1 MSYNT
6 APSHYVVHRTTWVRI
21 ASALLLLLLSFL
33 PSHCSTLLYGCL
45 LLSLLLAPEIVLTQ
59 GHDGAADLWAYGV
72 VLYELMCGTTPFSG
86 RNQQR
91 TFEKIV
97 HSQKH
102 LQFQQVFDSH
112 GKSLIRRLLHPNA
125 SLRIGCLQ
133 NGFKDIKDHA
143 FFLTQ
148 NIDFQK
154 LLLKD
159 ILISFIPST
168 SRDHEEDPSTIPT
181 PGAGNDWIDIN
192 SEMRLPW
199 NDEIEAYFDGLCN
212 SCMIDD
218 DD

>member
-1 MSYNT
+1 M
-6 APSHYVVHRTTWVRI
+6 
-21 ASALLLLLLSFL
+21 
-33 PSHCSTLLYGCL
+33 
-45 LLSLLLAPEIVLTQ
+45 TQ

-159 ILISFIPST
+159 ILISFIPT
-168 SRDHEEDPSTIPT
+168 SNNREHEEERGMSISPT
-181 PGAGNDWIDIN
+181 PSGASGGGAGGAGDWIDIF
-192 SEMRLPW
+192 SEMNMSW
-199 NDEIEAYFDGLCN
+199 NDEIETYFDGLSN
-212 SCMIDD
+212 SCMDEDD
-218 DD
+218 

>member
-1 MSYNT
+1 MK
-6 APSHYVVHRTTWVRI
+6 
-21 ASALLLLLLSFL
+21 F
-33 PSHCSTLLYGCL
+33 
-45 LLSLLLAPEIVLTQ
+45 LAPEIVLTQ

-72 VLYELMCGTTPFSG
+72 MLYELMCGTTPFSG

-102 LQFQQVFDSH
+102 LQFQQIFDSH

-148 NIDFQK
+148 NIDFNK
-154 LLLKD
+154 LLNKD
-159 ILISFIPST
+159 ILVSFIPS
-168 SRDHEEDPSTIPT
+168 STT
-181 PGAGNDWIDIN
+181 PFEIQQNIQNNNLGNDTNETIDIN
-192 SEMRLPW
+192 SEMKLMY
-199 NDEIEAYFDGLCN
+199 NSEYEHYFDGLSNEYMCTHE
-212 SCMIDD
+212 DD
-218 DD
+218 D

>member
-1 MSYNT
+1 
-6 APSHYVVHRTTWVRI
+6 
-21 ASALLLLLLSFL
+21 
-33 PSHCSTLLYGCL
+33 
-45 LLSLLLAPEIVLTQ
+45 VLTQ

-148 NIDFQK
+148 NIDFNK
-154 LLLKD
+154 LLHKD
-159 ILISFIPST
+159 ILISFIPSST
-168 SRDHEEDPSTIPT
+168 SPT
-181 PGAGNDWIDIN
+181 ASDGAADGGGIGAGGGDPWIDIQA
-192 SEMRLPW
+192 EMRLPW
-199 NDEIEAYFDGLCN
+199 NDEVENYFDGLSN

-218 DD
+218 GED

>member
-1 MSYNT
+1 MNCNIE
-6 APSHYVVHRTTWVRI
+6 H
-21 ASALLLLLLSFL
+21 
-33 PSHCSTLLYGCL
+33 LLYVAHRIIWV
-45 LLSLLLAPEIVLTQ
+45 SARIHQPKFISIAPEIVLTQ
-59 GHDGAADLWAYGV
+59 GHDNSADLWAYGV

-102 LQFQQVFDSH
+102 LQFSQLFDSH

-148 NIDFQK
+148 GIDFAK
-154 LLLKD
+154 LLAKD
-159 ILISFIPST
+159 VLVSFIPS
-168 SRDHEEDPSTIPT
+168 
-181 PGAGNDWIDIN
+181 GNVSVQDMNGNGNGEVEMFDLLGEMKHDWNYEIDQ
-192 SEMRLPW
+192 
-199 NDEIEAYFDGLCN
+199 YFEGLGN
-212 SCMIDD
+212 ETLVNYRE
-218 DD
+218 

>member
-1 MSYNT
+1 
-6 APSHYVVHRTTWVRI
+6 
-21 ASALLLLLLSFL
+21 
-33 PSHCSTLLYGCL
+33 
-45 LLSLLLAPEIVLTQ
+45 
-59 GHDGAADLWAYGV
+59 
-72 VLYELMCGTTPFSG
+72 MCGTTPFSG

-102 LQFQQVFDSH
+102 LQFPQVFDSH

-159 ILISFIPST
+159 IVISFIPST
-168 SRDHEEDPSTIPT
+168 SGGNGMGDGSLAESSDSGERDF
-181 PGAGNDWIDIN
+181 DIAA
-192 SEMRLPW
+192 EMRLPW
-199 NDEIEAYFDGLCN
+199 NDEVEGYFEGLCN
-212 SCMIDD
+212 SCMTADED
-218 DD
+218 

>member
-1 MSYNT
+1 
-6 APSHYVVHRTTWVRI
+6 
-21 ASALLLLLLSFL
+21 
-33 PSHCSTLLYGCL
+33 
-45 LLSLLLAPEIVLTQ
+45 
-59 GHDGAADLWAYGV
+59 
-72 VLYELMCGTTPFSG
+72 MCGTTPFSG

-148 NIDFQK
+148 NIDFNK
-154 LLLKD
+154 LLHKD
-159 ILISFIPST
+159 ILISFLPSSSSASSSAAADAT
-168 SRDHEEDPSTIPT
+168 SAMD
-181 PGAGNDWIDIN
+181 GGGDWIDIQT
-192 SEMRLPW
+192 EMRLPW
-199 NDEIEAYFDGLCN
+199 NEEVENYFEGLSN
-212 SCMIDD
+212 ACMVDD
-218 DD
+218 DED

>member
-1 MSYNT
+1 
-6 APSHYVVHRTTWVRI
+6 
-21 ASALLLLLLSFL
+21 
-33 PSHCSTLLYGCL
+33 
-45 LLSLLLAPEIVLTQ
+45 VLTQ

-102 LQFQQVFDSH
+102 LQFPQVFDSH

-143 FFLTQ
+143 FFLSQ

-168 SRDHEEDPSTIPT
+168 SGNGPGEGNQQESIDNSTGT
-181 PGAGNDWIDIN
+181 QGEIDIAA
-192 SEMRLPW
+192 EMRLPW
-199 NDEIEAYFDGLCN
+199 NDEIEGYFEGLCN
-212 SCMIDD
+212 SCMAADD
-218 DD
+218 D